1 MNEARRSPAKEGF
14 FARIITFFKEVI
26 AEFKKVQRPTR
37 EELWKMFVTVVVFV
51 TIIMVF
57 VTAVDLV
64 FNQSMFWIFG

>member
-1 MNEARRSPAKEGF
+1 MNEARSSAVKEGF

-37 EELWKMFVTVVVFV
+37 EELWKMFVTVVIFV

-57 VTAVDLV
+57 VTAIDLV